1 LSQPRAAT
9 QVAPP
14 GSSGEPQRQK
24 GAAYLPLR
32 ILPNGLTPLL
42 LCSYALSVLPTAL
55 NFVLPDVARALTA
68 SVLSPGAL
76 PWTFGVFVVLF
87 EAIGAR
93 LGARSV
99 ARDLADWLATVRPCS
114 RGSNSSREAHAC
126 AWRGLGGGAS
136 SCAVAFLGCREKQSL
151 RSLHGSTAGKRWTCL
166 RLALCWGAMD
176 CIHGHDQP
184 AGTVSATPAC
194 AKELCGS
201 KSRSTRP
208 MLGLLCGSCE
218 GH

>member
-1 LSQPRAAT
+1 MARQAGWSQARAAP

-14 GSSGEPQRQK
+14 GAGGEQQRQK

-68 SVLSPGAL
+68 SVLSPRAL

-114 RGSNSSREAHAC
+114 RGSSPPWRRMRVRGRGMVGTRALAPWRSWAAAKRKKLTPVV
-126 AWRGLGGGAS
+126 AWLDGR
-136 SCAVAFLGCREKQSL
+136 Q
-151 RSLHGSTAGKRWTCL
+151 
-166 RLALCWGAMD
+166 ALD
-176 CIHGHDQP
+176 VFP
-184 AGTVSATPAC
+184 AGAV
-194 AKELCGS
+194 
-201 KSRSTRP
+201 
-208 MLGLLCGSCE
+208 LGRHGL
-218 GH
+218 HAWT